1 MAGVCT
7 VTWFAFKGGYGDMS
21 LAGVQEKE
29 AVGIGFHG
37 YATQAEANANR
48 NSVAIWQAPLLN
60 ALEEDY
66 VTALS
71 EQAEPGGANA
81 SNPVNAAT
89 TGLENAIP
97 GVTDIGDFF
106 HRLTEKQTWLRV
118 GEVIFGGI
126 ILWAGVKA
134 LTSQT
139 AVGAAASGAKNVA
152 KKPAKAVAKVAV
164 PEARYASRIAAKRV
178 APKTT
183 SRIAAHRAQ
192 VKQYGGK
199 GPYSP

>member
-1 MAGVCT
+1 M
-7 VTWFAFKGGYGDMS
+7 TWFAFHGNYAPID

-29 AVGIGFHG
+29 ATALGFHG
-37 YATQAEANANR
+37 YATEAQARANPNDVGPWQ
-48 NSVAIWQAPLLN
+48 SAILD

-66 VTALS
+66 ATAVTEKA
-71 EQAEPGGANA
+71 QPGGVNA
-81 SNPVNAAT
+81 SNPLAA
-89 TGLENAIP
+89 GAAGAESAIGNAIP

-106 HRLTEKQTWLRV
+106 HRLTEGSTWVRV

-139 AVGAAASGAKNVA
+139 AAGNAASSVKRTAV
-152 KKPAKAVAKVAV
+152 KPVKAVAKVAV
-164 PEARYASRIAAKRV
+164 PEARYAGRVAAKRA

-183 SRIAAHRAQ
+183 ARIASHRAQ
-192 VKQYGGK
+192 VRQYGGK
-199 GPYSP
+199 RPYNP